1 MAPGG
6 SVCINGSGIRMTGIL
21 SGLKVVE
28 GSAFV
33 AAPLGGMTLAQ
44 LGADVI
50 RFDPI
55 GGGLDYR
62 RWPITDKGDS
72 LFWAGM
78 NKGKRSIQID
88 FSKPEGRELVTRLIT
103 AAGENNGIFLTNFP
117 ERGWLSYDRLCE
129 QRPDLIY
136 VNIMGDRHGGSAV
149 DYTVNC
155 AVGFTN
161 ATGPENS
168 DEPVNYLLP
177 AWDNITGQMA
187 AVGLLAAE
195 RHRRL
200 TGEGQLVRLAL
211 KDVAMATAG
220 HLGNI
225 AEVMINH
232 SDRPKYGNYL
242 YGAFGKDFTTSDGK
256 RIMLIG
262 LTVRQWQGIKNA
274 TGIEAEIET
283 LERRLDL
290 DLDLEAARFNSR
302 QAIADLLESW
312 FATCP
317 YNEMVKAFEA
327 NGVCWGP
334 YQSFREMV
342 ENDPDCSE
350 ENPLFAMIEQPG
362 IGTYLT
368 PGSPIGFSAIS
379 NPAPTGAPVLGEHS
393 DEILSDE
400 LGLSMEQIGRLHDRK
415 IVAGPDSTAK

>member
-1 MAPGG
+1 
-6 SVCINGSGIRMTGIL
+6 MTGIL
-21 SGLKVVE
+21 SGLKVIE

-62 RWPITDKGDS
+62 RWPVTNNGDS

-78 NKGKRSIQID
+78 NKGKRSIQVD
-88 FSKPEGRELVTRLIT
+88 FSKPEGRELVTSLIT
-103 AAGENNGIFLTNFP
+103 AAGESNGIFLTNFP

-129 QRPDLIY
+129 QRADLIY
-136 VNIMGDRHGGSAV
+136 VNIMGDRQGGSAV

-155 AVGFTN
+155 AVGFTD

-168 DEPVNYLLP
+168 DEPVNHVLP

-211 KDVAMATAG
+211 KDIAMATAG

-225 AEVMINH
+225 AEVMINQT
-232 SDRPKYGNYL
+232 DRPKYGNYL
-242 YGAFGKDFTTSDGK
+242 YGAFGKDFISSDGK
-256 RIMLIG
+256 RQMIIG
-262 LTVRQWQGIKNA
+262 LTGRQWQGIKKA
-274 TGIEAEIET
+274 TGILDQIEI
-283 LERRLDL
+283 LEQRLGV
-290 DLDLEAARFNSR
+290 DLDLESERFNSR
-302 QAIADLLESW
+302 QAIAELLETW
-312 FATCP
+312 FASHTQD
-317 YNEMVKAFEA
+317 EIVKVFDD

-334 YQSFREMV
+334 YQSFTEMV
-342 ENDPDCSE
+342 ENDRDCSE
-350 ENPLFAMIEQPG
+350 ENPLFSLVEQPG
-362 IGTYLT
+362 IGTYLM
-368 PGSPIGFSAIS
+368 PGSPISFSAMA
-379 NPAPTGAPVLGEHS
+379 NPAPARAPVLGEHS
-393 DEILSDE
+393 DEILADQ
-400 LGLSMEQIGRLHDRK
+400 LGLSMEQIGRLHDQK
-415 IVAGPDSTAK
+415 IVAGPNPTAN